1 MRIYRNFKESNSI
14 TLFNGDCRKL
24 LKRLPDESVDLVVTS
39 PPYCIGKAYEDP
51 HDDIETFR
59 KQHQDIFSDLYR
71 VVKPGGSICWQIG
84 YHVSDKCVVP
94 LDYIIYDI
102 FTSMSEE
109 LDNPLILRNR
119 IVWTFGHG
127 LNSTTRFSG
136 RHEMIL
142 WFTKG
147 LQTIFNL
154 DEVRIPQKYPGKRF
168 YKGPNKGQLSGN
180 PMGKNPSDVWD
191 IPNVKAKHIEKTD
204 HPCQFPV
211 AIPQRLIKALTN
223 KNGLVLDPFM
233 GSGTT
238 GVAALIEGR
247 RFVGSEIQKSYFDI
261 SVERIKD
268 ASDGKAKIREDGLY
282 VSKEEVSLSEDEDK
296 LFSNLIFIQP
306 KTLNYFQWIS
316 QCIKLSARN
325 EIFRFLNIKNS
336 DIGNISSSNADTK
349 ITAPIIYPRSFT
361 GLKNGVRIVSF
372 MMSAEDLL
380 NTCYVLRK
388 DNWSESIWLYQR
400 LIEKGKIKN
409 IRNFLASKGAAF
421 YNNIIV
427 ALPDTVARCVSEPLA
442 TLYARQWENQN
453 GIYCEVCA
461 QIFSYCN
468 SRRRQTKFV

>member
-1 MRIYRNFKESNSI
+1 MRIYKNFKESNNV
-14 TLFNGDCRKL
+14 TLYNGDCRKL
-24 LKRLPDESVDLVVTS
+24 LKRLPSESVDLVVTS

-94 LDYIIYDI
+94 LDYIVYDI
-102 FTSMSEE
+102 FTSMSEG

-127 LNSTTRFSG
+127 LN
-136 RHEMIL
+136 
-142 WFTKG
+142 TKG
-147 LQTIFNL
+147 LQTVFNL
-154 DEVRIPQKYPGKRF
+154 DEVRVPQKYPGKRF

-191 IPNVKAKHIEKTD
+191 IPNVKAKHIEKTA

-211 AIPQRLIKALTN
+211 AIPRRLIRALTN

-268 ASDGKAKIREDGLY
+268 ASDGKAKIREDRP
-282 VSKEEVSLSEDEDK
+282 VTEP
-296 LFSNLIFIQP
+296 NP
-306 KTLNYFQWIS
+306 
-316 QCIKLSARN
+316 
-325 EIFRFLNIKNS
+325 
-336 DIGNISSSNADTK
+336 NA
-349 ITAPIIYPRSFT
+349 A
-361 GLKNGVRIVSF
+361 
-372 MMSAEDLL
+372 
-380 NTCYVLRK
+380 
-388 DNWSESIWLYQR
+388 
-400 LIEKGKIKN
+400 
-409 IRNFLASKGAAF
+409 
-421 YNNIIV
+421 V
-427 ALPDTVARCVSEPLA
+427 AKLPDE
-442 TLYARQWENQN
+442 
-453 GIYCEVCA
+453 
-461 QIFSYCN
+461 F
-468 SRRRQTKFV
+468 RRIREANDE